1 MEHENFTSLAIAK
14 PRRLLAVLSND
25 SVPARSGITEAAA
38 ASAVESPLISHR
50 KTPPLSFC
58 STMSDL
64 AIAAETVGLFCT
76 PVRDLPFLLTL
87 GSRA

>member
-1 MEHENFTSLAIAK
+1 
-14 PRRLLAVLSND
+14 
-25 SVPARSGITEAAA
+25 
-38 ASAVESPLISHR
+38 VESPLISHR
-50 KTPPLSFC
+50 KTPPLLFC

-64 AIAAETVGLFCT
+64 AIAAEAVGLFCT